1 MKHDETKQLRI
12 CIIGMASC
20 SMQGDQQMPG
30 LGTFPVYAV
39 VVQLDV
45 GNGAVDLQSL
55 GQGLAQPN
63 QDGHQ
68 EPTTLEGS
76 RRISRHKRLGCD

>member
-55 GQGLAQPN
+55 G
-63 QDGHQ
+63 
-68 EPTTLEGS
+68 
-76 RRISRHKRLGCD
+76 KRLARQPDQGWCLSRFEPP